1 MAKEEIVQAL
11 KKCGLFTGLSD
22 EELAPIAEVGTIE
35 EFSVGDTIYRQ
46 GDTGK
51 KLYILSE
58 GQVALHR
65 NYEIEGGRQAEKV
78 VYVLRE
84 SPNRRLM
91 GSWSNLVGE
100 RHIQMCSARC
110 LKPTKV
116 VAFDSSA
123 LKELILRRADI
134 RIKILEKLVLILR
147 ERLESSYS
155 AMDTL

>member
-1 MAKEEIVQAL
+1 MSKEEILQAL

-22 EELAPIAEVGTIE
+22 EELAPIAALGKIE
-35 EFSVGDTIYRQ
+35 EFSGGDIIYHQ
-46 GDTGK
+46 GDEGK
-51 KLYILSE
+51 KVYILSE
-58 GQVALHR
+58 GQVTLQR
-65 NYEIEGGRQAEKV
+65 NYEIEGGRRAEKV

-84 SPNRRLM
+84 SPNRRMM

-100 RHIQMCSARC
+100 RHIQMCTARC

-123 LKELILRRADI
+123 LKNLIEGRADI

-147 ERLESSYS
+147 ERLESSYD